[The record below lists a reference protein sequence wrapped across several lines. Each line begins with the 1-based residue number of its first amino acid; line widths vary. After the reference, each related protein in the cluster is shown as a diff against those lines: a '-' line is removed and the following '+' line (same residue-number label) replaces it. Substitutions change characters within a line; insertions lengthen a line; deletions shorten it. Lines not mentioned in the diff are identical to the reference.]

1 MVSLQYGVAQSL
13 NTVAVRTILK
23 LGLDK
28 SYQFMTENMGI
39 TTLTEEDRSAT
50 GALAPVSY
58 THLKKPAAS
67 RPRAF
72 FRSRR
77 YRKMC
82 IRDRS
87 RGAPQAASSSRIKR

>member
-1 MVSLQYGVAQSL
+1 
-13 NTVAVRTILK
+13 
-23 LGLDK
+23 
-28 SYQFMTENMGI
+28 MTENMGI

-77 YRKMC
+77 YRKAA
-82 IRDRS
+82 DS
-87 RGAPQAASSSRIKR
+87 RPPLSYSVFFMGR